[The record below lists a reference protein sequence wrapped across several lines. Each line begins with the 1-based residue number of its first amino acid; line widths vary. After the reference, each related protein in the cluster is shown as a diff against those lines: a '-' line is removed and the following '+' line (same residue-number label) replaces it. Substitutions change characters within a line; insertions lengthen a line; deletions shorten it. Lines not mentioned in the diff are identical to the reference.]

1 MDYSELKEIV
11 LDQERAK
18 KNFPL
23 IERDIFPKVEA
34 YFKNPFVI
42 IVSGL
47 RRVGKSTLLQQIR
60 AKHQGY
66 YLNFDDERLVNFHLE
81 DFQKLHEVFLELFGE
96 QNLFYFDE
104 IQNVPGWERFV
115 RRLHD
120 QQKKVFI
127 TGSNASLLSRE
138 LGTHLTGRYLEINLY
153 PFSFKEFLRL
163 RGISYTPKE
172 FYLTEIK
179 AKLKKQL
186 EEYISKGGLPEY
198 LHTDNKDYLKTLYE
212 NLLYRDIIVRYK
224 LPQEKVLKELVYFVA
239 NNISKELS
247 FNSVK
252 KLLNVGSPTT
262 IKEYFQFLENSF
274 LVFLVNKFDYSFKKQ
289 IYNNKKV
296 YLIDNALALNL
307 GFRISKDSG
316 RLLENAVFL
325 ELKRRSHEIYY
336 YSDKQECDFVVK
348 DNNKISAAI
357 QVCYELNRDNK
368 EREISGLL
376 GALKY
381 FKLKEGIILTHEQE
395 EEMVI
400 ENKKI
405 KIVPVWK
412 WMLAGE

>member
-23 IERDIFPKVEA
+23 IERDIFSKVEA

-60 AKHQGY
+60 AKHKGY

-81 DFQKLHEVFLELFGE
+81 DFQKLHELFIELFGE

-163 RGISYTPKE
+163 RGVSYTPKE

-198 LHTDNKDYLKTLYE
+198 LHTNNKDYLKTLYE

-239 NNISKELS
+239 NNISKEIS

-307 GFRISKDSG
+307 GFRISQDSG

-348 DNNKISAAI
+348 DNNKISTAI

-381 FKLKEGIILTHEQE
+381 FKLKGGIILTYEQE
-395 EEMVI
+395 EEKII

-405 KIVPVWK
+405 KIIPVWK